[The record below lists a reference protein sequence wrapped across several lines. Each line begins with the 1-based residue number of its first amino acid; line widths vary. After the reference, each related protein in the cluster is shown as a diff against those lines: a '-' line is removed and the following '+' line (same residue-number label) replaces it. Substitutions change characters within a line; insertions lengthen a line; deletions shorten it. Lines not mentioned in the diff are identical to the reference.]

1 MAINLDEIISNFKK
15 ISIHNKV
22 KIKDIEHGCTKITF
36 LGLDDNG
43 ELEKFKKSFEWQK
56 KIIFNGDEARFIK
69 VNSKQY
75 GYFYSFTVDTG
86 AYIIDH
92 LDYERY
98 KKGEIKPLKIFTG
111 AQKIN

>member
-22 KIKDIEHGCTKITF
+22 
-36 LGLDDNG
+36 NG